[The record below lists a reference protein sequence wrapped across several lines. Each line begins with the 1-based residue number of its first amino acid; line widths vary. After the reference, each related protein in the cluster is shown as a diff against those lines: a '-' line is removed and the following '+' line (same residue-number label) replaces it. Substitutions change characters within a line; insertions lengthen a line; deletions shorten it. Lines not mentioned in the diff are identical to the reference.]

1 MKINR
6 FWFAVFLTVSIF
18 VIAAVFALGD
28 LERGYDALGGEV
40 FVLALPFLVIRW
52 REWSIKKALE
62 ERNKKRKRGKKMNK
76 FFDDDFTEEE
86 IASLTCKTKNRME
99 QDKILGEKEKEKKQW
114 QYCVWFM
121 DKAAQENPQV

>member
-6 FWFAVFLTVSIF
+6 FWFAIFLTVSIF

-62 ERNKKRKRGKKMNK
+62 ERNKKCKRVNKK
-76 FFDDDFTEEE
+76 
-86 IASLTCKTKNRME
+86 
-99 QDKILGEKEKEKKQW
+99 
-114 QYCVWFM
+114 
-121 DKAAQENPQV
+121 